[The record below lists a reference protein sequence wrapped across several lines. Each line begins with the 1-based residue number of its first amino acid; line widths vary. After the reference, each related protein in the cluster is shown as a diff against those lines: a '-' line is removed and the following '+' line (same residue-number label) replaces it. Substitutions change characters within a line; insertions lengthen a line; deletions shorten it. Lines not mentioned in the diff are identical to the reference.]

1 MSDRPDLSARPDL
14 RKRRTIAVVPAP
26 DEGIDPIDPHKPAI
40 APVAPAPGEENAQSA
55 AAKLAA
61 VPAAEVPA
69 PAPAPAPAAPAK
81 TKVELPTKDLNLQV
95 TPEVMETIDFAKF
108 KTKLTKRE
116 IVQRAVLEYWSEY
129 RPTDG

>member
-1 MSDRPDLSARPDL
+1 MSDRPELNARPDL
-14 RKRRTIAVVPAP
+14 RNRRTIAVVPAP

-40 APVAPAPGEENAQSA
+40 TPVAPAPDAASEPTA
-55 AAKLAA
+55 AAKLSA
-61 VPAAEVPA
+61 VPAAE
-69 PAPAPAPAAPAK
+69 APAPAPAAPAK
-81 TKVELPTKDLNLQV
+81 PKVELPTKDLNLQV

-129 RPTDG
+129 RPTDV